1 MTALQLNAE
10 LYRAMGENRETEVSH
25 GFRFFVSWFCRPL
38 YNAATFFSSFVIA
51 RLMKSGM
58 IRIRYLSYRSHLL
71 LQTRGT
77 SGQRRY
83 KDNKH
88 PKRKE
93 NEKMARWCSR
103 CLS

>member
-51 RLMKSGM
+51 RL
-58 IRIRYLSYRSHLL
+58 I
-71 LQTRGT
+71 
-77 SGQRRY
+77 
-83 KDNKH
+83 DFFF
-88 PKRKE
+88 
-93 NEKMARWCSR
+93 
-103 CLS
+103 

>member
-10 LYRAMGENRETEVSH
+10 LYRAMGENRETEVSN

-58 IRIRYLSYRSHLL
+58 TRTCHTVPLIR
-71 LQTRGT
+71 QNTT
-77 SGQRRY
+77 KSGQRY
-83 KDNKH
+83 NFFLII
-88 PKRKE
+88 
-93 NEKMARWCSR
+93 A
-103 CLS
+103 

>member
-10 LYRAMGENRETEVSH
+10 LYRAMGENRETEVIR

-58 IRIRYLSYRSHLL
+58 TRTRYLSYRSRLL
-71 LQTRGT
+71 LQTMGHL
-77 SGQRRY
+77 GQRRY
-83 KDNKH
+83 QAQQT
-88 PKRKE
+88 RQ
-93 NEKMARWCSR
+93 R
-103 CLS
+103 